1 MKADVLFYCPAI
13 PELTIFI
20 INNDDCHF
28 NPARYPSTLH
38 MLWVGPLI
46 IRLVLVYK
54 IDNKMQ
60 ALIQNNYRT
69 KIQKEIIWLIT
80 MLLMILGLPLLK
92 NVIVVILEKLYEL
105 FIQRAIEK

>member
-1 MKADVLFYCPAI
+1 
-13 PELTIFI
+13 
-20 INNDDCHF
+20 
-28 NPARYPSTLH
+28 

>member
-1 MKADVLFYCPAI
+1 MEA
-13 PELTIFI
+13 LT
-20 INNDDCHF
+20 
-28 NPARYPSTLH
+28 
-38 MLWVGPLI
+38 
-46 IRLVLVYK
+46 
-54 IDNKMQ
+54 
-60 ALIQNNYRT
+60 QNNYRA

>member
-1 MKADVLFYCPAI
+1 
-13 PELTIFI
+13 
-20 INNDDCHF
+20 
-28 NPARYPSTLH
+28 

-69 KIQKEIIWLIT
+69 KIQKEIIWSIT